1 MQLRNSSA
9 VLSSRVNGTEITMTK
24 LPESDPMLADD
35 IERELTE
42 CNASLQRLSSVLSSD
57 SIPRELMI
65 DFRDAVNRVR
75 VSAWIAQKSIADRE
89 GQPHEYLLAQEWTR
103 VITRLCEKL
112 AEYISC
118 HQSKGLVGTD
128 EMLAAISKLSVT
140 IQIRNPTTPH

>member
-9 VLSSRVNGTEITMTK
+9 VLSSRANGTEITMTK

-75 VSAWIAQKSIADRE
+75 VSAWIAPKSIADRE
-89 GQPHEYLLAQEWTR
+89 GQPHEYHWR
-103 VITRLCEKL
+103 RSGPV
-112 AEYISC
+112 
-118 HQSKGLVGTD
+118 
-128 EMLAAISKLSVT
+128 
-140 IQIRNPTTPH
+140 